1 MYPPDVPM
9 SRLPVRRWGRS
20 SARIAA
26 VVVLLGAGL
35 GACGEATPSPT
46 SPAERFVAA
55 ISDPDL
61 KLTAAV
67 EGTFTLTA
75 NDELPLWGA
84 FAVSGADSRMLV
96 ASEEPLGIDAWE
108 QFVHAGTVV
117 ARRGV
122 GGWSDPVSAADDP
135 PEERLRAALAA
146 VEEVRDLG
154 EERRG
159 DRVLR
164 HVRVDAL
171 PVTDAAFGI
180 EVSGE
185 APEATLDAW
194 VGEDGIPTE
203 LRVRTPTLTLTITP
217 TAFGAAAP
225 IPEPYELT
233 TFRSNALKYT
243 FVHPTTWEVGVRQT
257 GTGHQFGLDGAFIL
271 THCVASTPR
280 LSLDYWTRE
289 GTIYYGAQWKAKPE
303 AEVPTVVKAAE
314 GPVPARL
321 VVWHGTV
328 EENASYILNLAIVTG
343 PVTCDIQWF
352 SPPGHEVE
360 DRARFEQVIAGF
372 RLGE

>member
-1 MYPPDVPM
+1 M
-9 SRLPVRRWGRS
+9 SHLPVRRWCRS
-20 SARIAA
+20 SARIAT
-26 VVVLLGAGL
+26 VLVLLGAAL

-46 SPAERFVAA
+46 NPAERFVAA
-55 ISDPDL
+55 ISNPDL

-96 ASEEPLGIDAWE
+96 AIEEPLGIDAWE
-108 QFVHAGTVV
+108 QFVHAGAVV

-122 GGWSDPVSAADDP
+122 GGWSEPVSAADHP

-154 EERRG
+154 EERHG

-164 HVRVDAL
+164 HVRVDAF
-171 PVTDAAFGI
+171 PITDAAFGI

-233 TFRSNALKYT
+233 TFRSNALRYT
-243 FVHPTTWEVGVRQT
+243 FVHPTTWEVEVRET

-271 THCVASTPR
+271 TYCVASSPR
-280 LSLDYWTRE
+280 ISLDYWTRE
-289 GTIYYGAQWKAKPE
+289 GTAFYGNQWDSKPDE
-303 AEVPTVVKAAE
+303 QRSVVIKAAE
-314 GPVPARL
+314 GPVKANL
-321 VVWHGTV
+321 VSWHGTV
-328 EENASYILNLAIVTG
+328 EGRASFILDLAIVTQA
-343 PVTCDIQWF
+343 VTCDIQWF
-352 SPPGHEVE
+352 SPPGHETE
-360 DRARFEQVIAGF
+360 DRARFEQFIAGS
-372 RLGE
+372 RLGD